1 MHNIVLDF
9 DMVRRSVP
17 AVGGVTIALW
27 TPIVCLAVFMIA
39 HVTVLLLRDVVVD
52 KNSFE
57 LYAEIVEVCTH
68 LFALFAILER
78 NIEGLRGQIVLSTVI
93 STVFH
98 AVENFQSE
106 QAAQP
111 WHTLDR
117 AAATGLIVSVFVK
130 FLLHVHHSE
139 VLLILSVG
147 LACAF
152 PWGNVLASSIVTLI
166 LLCVLLLSRK
176 SMKNV
181 QWLLKSVVYA
191 LSLGGTPSD
200 PDTVTFTKEQ
210 GNLLT
215 GALVLNLIAVAA
227 YVVGESVGEWI
238 EHWAHAVWHAFVY
251 VTLWL
256 VVKVL
261 EESVGTP
268 GSYDSLAQSFD
279 RNDRVDFRASLPRS
293 KTSRL
298 NF

>member
-1 MHNIVLDF
+1 
-9 DMVRRSVP
+9 MVRRSVP
-17 AVGGVTIALW
+17 AVGGVTIALVV
-27 TPIVCLAVFMIA
+27 PFACLAVFVIA
-39 HVTVLLLRDVVVD
+39 HFTVLFLRDVMGKD
-52 KNSFE
+52 SFK
-57 LYAEIVEVCTH
+57 LYAEVAEVCTH

-98 AVENFQSE
+98 AVENFQSKK
-106 QAAQP
+106 AADP

-117 AAATGLIVSVFVK
+117 AAVTGLIVSVFVK

-139 VLLILSVG
+139 VFLILSIG

-166 LLCVLLLSRK
+166 LLCVLLLSRE

-181 QWLLKSVVYA
+181 QWLLKSAVYA
-191 LSLGGTPSD
+191 LSLGGTPSN

-210 GNLLT
+210 GNLLK
-215 GALVLNLIAVAA
+215 GALVLNLLAVAA
-227 YVVGESVGEWI
+227 YVAGESLEDWI
-238 EHWAHAVWHAFVY
+238 EHWSHALWHAFVY

-261 EESVGTP
+261 EDSVGTP
-268 GSYDSLAQSFD
+268 ESYDSLSETETQSVD
-279 RNDRVDFRASLPRS
+279 RNDRMDFRASLPRS

-298 NF
+298 KF